1 MYENRFGKLR
11 DGGTLAYYYKGGATL
26 TRYDLADDPDPT
38 FRDGMLPRPFRLAAV
53 FQGTL
58 GKHRYTRLPG
68 DMDLS
73 KVIHAYGTMDEAII
87 GVEELL
93 RKLDLQ

>member
-38 FRDGMLPRPFRLAAV
+38 FRDGMLPRPFRMAAV
-53 FQGTL
+53 FLGTL

-73 KVIHAYGTMDEAII
+73 KVIHAYGTMDVI

-93 RKLDLQ
+93 RKLELQ